1 MSSTDLPKKE
11 PGFDL
16 FFAFIDGAYD
26 YVCAECTALC
36 CKGHGFAGSLER
48 EMGTLFARYP
58 QLETMALSRIGDEI
72 VFAAPSSGCVML
84 DRDNLCRIEKEL
96 GKDKKPNICNLFPFN
111 YFSQVGKTIVVR
123 PHFLCP
129 LRASV
134 PPRPGQVQGTHAL
147 VEAGI
152 RQSRMLNRDYIK
164 SAVPPTRLH
173 ASVTAA
179 ETLARESAFRDVCAE
194 ALGRSRF
201 CEVLMAASSE
211 PAALKTFSNRV
222 CQVMGYE
229 STLKS
234 DKRDT
239 LDDLLLVFAS
249 PYRIGFLDLEAEE
262 ILRLL
267 VVAEGIVRHAWP
279 DGTQMATLQGLANTV
294 SVFRPIQLL
303 LAAGARHFEFG
314 RLTQKSFS
322 FRNAE
327 LTFAAFMTVQQS
339 LQQGVLTALEAAIPA
354 SMSVSD
360 RSVLLMR
367 LGELMQSTM
376 SKRKPKT
383 RATVEKILSLQDS
396 KPGSEGLPS
405 SAAVSI
411 LSGMN

>member
-1 MSSTDLPKKE
+1 MSSIDLSKNE
-11 PGFDL
+11 PAVDL

-26 YVCAECTALC
+26 YVCSECTALC

-58 QLETMALSRIGDEI
+58 QLEAMALSRNGDEI
-72 VFAAPSSGCVML
+72 IFAAPSSGCVML

-147 VEAGI
+147 VAAGI
-152 RQSRMLNRDYIK
+152 RQSRMLNRDYVK
-164 SAVPPTRLH
+164 SAIPPTRLH
-173 ASVTAA
+173 ASVSAT
-179 ETLARESAFRDVCAE
+179 ETIERESVFRDLCAQ
-194 ALGRSRF
+194 ALGRTRF
-201 CEVLMAASSE
+201 SEVLVAASSE
-211 PAALKTFSNRV
+211 PAALKTFSDRALR
-222 CQVMGYE
+222 VMGCE
-229 STLKS
+229 SILKS

-249 PYRIGFLDLEAEE
+249 PYRIGFLDLESEE
-262 ILRLL
+262 ILRVLL
-267 VVAEGIVRHAWP
+267 VAEAIVRRAWP
-279 DGTQMATLQGLANTV
+279 DGTQTATLQGLANTV

-303 LAAGARHFEFG
+303 LAAGAQHFEFG

-339 LQQGVLTALEAAIPA
+339 PQQGVLTALEAAIPT
-354 SMSVSD
+354 SMSVAD

-396 KPGSEGLPS
+396 KPVSEGLPS
-405 SAAVSI
+405 AAAMRI
-411 LSGMN
+411 LRGVH